1 MASSSGSVSD
11 APGTGT
17 RTPTGNQQA
26 PSASALAAA
35 ASELS
40 PPGSQP
46 HKIAHM
52 PPLHKVKTTDASPVK
67 TAKKTSEVPIGEWRS
82 KRSQEEY
89 QRAYDSV
96 IHKDFNLGM
105 SIWRAA
111 LSLSL
116 TVMVSR

>member
-1 MASSSGSVSD
+1 MASSSGSISD

-26 PSASALAAA
+26 PSADALAAA

-52 PPLHKVKTTDASPVK
+52 PPLNKAKSNDPAPVK
-67 TAKKTSEVPIGEWRS
+67 AAKKAAEEPIGEWRS

-96 IHKDFNLGM
+96 IHKSFNLGM
-105 SIWRAA
+105 LI
-111 LSLSL
+111 
-116 TVMVSR
+116 